1 MRILL
6 YIAVLILA
14 AGCSCG
20 GGRACPALD
29 EASALMQT
37 DPGAALDRLNSL
49 DVSML
54 EDSSD
59 MARWALLYSEAMLV
73 NRYAAPTDTIIGIAI
88 DYYGSHGMS
97 DELAHASRLKALMAD
112 TTGTDALATALYLQ
126 KEREFMLYRER
137 MSRRHTV
144 AAGILILLLAAV
156 VIAWQHRRLRIRDMR
171 CANLIAEASGLRA
184 DALRRSSEASG
195 LRADAL
201 RCSSECSAL
210 EAKLSATL
218 QSRFEVINGLCETY
232 YESQGTGIERKAIAG
247 QVKSQIESLKTD
259 TGLFAAME
267 QAVNDC
273 RGDVL
278 RYARREWPSIKPD
291 DYRLLVYL
299 AGNLSN
305 RTIALLI
312 GESIDVVYKRK
323 SRLKARISAMDLP
336 HGRQILSIF

>member
-6 YIAVLILA
+6 YIVVLILA

-73 NRYAAPTDTIIGIAI
+73 NRFAAPTDTIIGIAI

-97 DELAHASRLKALMAD
+97 DELEHASRLKALMAD
-112 TTGTDALATALYLQ
+112 TTDTDALATALYLQ

-144 AAGILILLLAAV
+144 VAGILILLLAAV

-184 DALRRSSEASG
+184 DALRRSSE
-195 LRADAL
+195 
-201 RCSSECSAL
+201 CSAL

-232 YESQGTGIERKAIAG
+232 YESQGTGIGRKAIAG

-323 SRLKARISAMDLP
+323 SRLKARISAMNLP

>member
-20 GGRACPALD
+20 GGRARPALD

-112 TTGTDALATALYLQ
+112 TTDTDALATALYLQ

-184 DALRRSSEASG
+184 DALRR
-195 LRADAL
+195 
-201 RCSSECSAL
+201 SSECSAL

>member
-20 GGRACPALD
+20 CGQACPALD

-112 TTGTDALATALYLQ
+112 TTDTDALATALYLQ

-184 DALRRSSEASG
+184 DALRR
-195 LRADAL
+195 
-201 RCSSECSAL
+201 SSECSAL

-323 SRLKARISAMDLP
+323 SRLKARISAMNLP

>member
-112 TTGTDALATALYLQ
+112 TTDTDALATALYLQ

-184 DALRRSSEASG
+184 DALRR
-195 LRADAL
+195 
-201 RCSSECSAL
+201 SSECSAL

-323 SRLKARISAMDLP
+323 SRLKARISAMNLP

>member
-20 GGRACPALD
+20 CGRACPALD

-112 TTGTDALATALYLQ
+112 TTDTDALATALYLQ

-184 DALRRSSEASG
+184 DALRR
-195 LRADAL
+195 
-201 RCSSECSAL
+201 SSECSAL

-323 SRLKARISAMDLP
+323 SRLKARISAMNLP